1 VTGAY
6 FQDRTGT
13 CVCLVPGCDWRHQI
27 DPNQG
32 LGPEESVEVA
42 HTLLGH
48 HRETAHPYLQ
58 LQVQKCPL
66 RGCAWQDSDWSTP
79 GVPYRQS
86 TRRLQKNWSKH
97 MTHAHPTV
105 RGPGTIQVGIRLFPY
120 DTPSQDGREIASGA
134 LHALPD
140 SGVPIV
146 SERGE
151 IVGRVSELREE
162 DGWAVAEGF
171 LREDLVSQQ
180 EAATLWS
187 GKPLPVSFAVNPDPH
202 TIQGDRPFY
211 IRAADLRNVRVS
223 DTDVTVWEGTGMTAL
238 HPETDTGQNPPAKG
252 ETRTVA
258 PTLEDAAVKAAMM
271 SLETALRPLRDAM
284 EEWSRL
290 MAPAV
295 LAASQA
301 LAEYAKAAM
310 VQPEPMHIV
319 PGPGFAERIQAM
331 SETVLTPRD
340 WRYYVGQP
348 PVPEGPEDWPRL
360 PRDGKRAPTGC
371 DVCEAPLDG
380 RHPAGCPGA

>member
-1 VTGAY
+1 MTGAY
-6 FQDRTGT
+6 FRDSTGL
-13 CVCLVPGCDWRHQI
+13 VLCLIPGCGWRYNL
-27 DPNQG
+27 DPAQG
-32 LGPEESVEVA
+32 LDGTEGA
-42 HTLLGH
+42 KAAGDLLAD
-48 HRETAHPYLQ
+48 HRERAHPYHQ

-66 RGCAWQDSDWSTP
+66 RGCEWEEAAWSTP
-79 GVPYRQS
+79 GAPYR
-86 TRRLQKNWSKH
+86 RDRHRMIKNWSKH
-97 MTHAHPTV
+97 MTEAHPTV

-187 GKPLPVSFAVNPDPH
+187 GKTLPVSFAVNPDPH

-211 IRAADLRNVRVS
+211 VRAADLRNVRVS
-223 DTDVTVWEGTGMTAL
+223 DTDTPVWEGVGMTAL
-238 HPETDTGQNPPAKG
+238 HPKTDTGQNPPAQG
-252 ETRTVA
+252 ENRNVVPKLDDVA
-258 PTLEDAAVKAAMM
+258 IKAAMM
-271 SLETALRPLRDAM
+271 SLETALRPLRDAL
-284 EEWSRL
+284 EEWSRV

-295 LAASQA
+295 QAAAQA
-301 LAEYAKAAM
+301 LVEVARNIQ
-310 VQPEPMHIV
+310 QPEPMRIV

-348 PVPEGPEDWPRL
+348 PVPEGPKDWPRL

-371 DVCEAPLDG
+371 EVCEASVDG
-380 RHPAGCPGA
+380 HHPRGCPGA